1 MPRAMGTLLLY
12 CSATGFADTVVTGLW
27 GMEGKAWTDAV
38 GIGIM
43 ALSGWGWTMW
53 NRELAFEMM
62 DIHPLLVRRSLPSP
76 STESTPVCGGLP

>member
-1 MPRAMGTLLLY
+1 
-12 CSATGFADTVVTGLW
+12 
-27 GMEGKAWTDAV
+27 MEGKAWTDAI

-43 ALSGWGWTMW
+43 GLSGWGWTMW

-62 DIHPLLVRRSLPSP
+62 DIHPLLVQLSLPSP